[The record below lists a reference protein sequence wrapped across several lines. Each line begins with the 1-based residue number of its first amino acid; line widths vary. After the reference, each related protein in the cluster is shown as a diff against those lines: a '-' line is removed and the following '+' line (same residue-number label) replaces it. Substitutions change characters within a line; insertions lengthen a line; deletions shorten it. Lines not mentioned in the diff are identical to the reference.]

1 VERIRVGAIAGL
13 LIAALLV
20 VAGCGGGD
28 KGGGVKLNFWSYN
41 EPGGTFRAAAERCT
55 KQSNGRYSISF
66 NALGND
72 ADTQRQALVR
82 RLAAKDS
89 SIDILSMDVVWTAEF
104 AQAGWIKAWPA
115 KERAIVSKGT
125 LDGPLQTGTY
135 KGKLYG
141 APANSNTQLL
151 WYRKDLVQGD
161 PPKTWD
167 ELIDTAS
174 KMKQAGRIEIQG
186 AQYEG
191 TTVWF
196 NSVEQSAGG
205 KILSGPNTVGLE
217 SKPTL
222 EALRIMEKFGKAS
235 SADPSLSSQKEDQ
248 NRLAFES
255 GQAAFQINYPFIY
268 ASAKENNPK
277 LFKEIG
283 WAAYP
288 SVTADGSGKDAPIGG
303 FNWGVGGYTKHPAEA
318 FAAAACMRDAE
329 NQRDFAVKG
338 GLPPTLSSLY
348 DDPSFVKAYPFA
360 SVVRQQL
367 QDGAVRPQSPLYA
380 DVSLAIYKTLSPASS
395 IQPKSTLDQLRSRIS
410 DALESKGLL

>member
-1 VERIRVGAIAGL
+1 MWRTRVGVITLVLLAAVGL
-13 LIAALLV
+13 L
-20 VAGCGGGD
+20 AGCGGSNPSGA
-28 KGGGVKLNFWSYN
+28 VKLNFWSYD
-41 EPGGTFRAAAERCT
+41 EPGGTFRAAAQRCT
-55 KQSNGRYSISF
+55 QQSEGKYTISF

-115 KERAIVSKGT
+115 KERAEVSKGT
-125 LDGPLQTGTY
+125 LKGPLQTATY
-135 KGKLYG
+135 QGKLYG

-151 WYRKDLVQGD
+151 WYRKDLVSGA

-167 ELIDTAS
+167 ELIDTAA

-196 NSVEQSAGG
+196 NSVQQSAGG
-205 KILSGPNTVGLE
+205 QILDGPDKVSLATA
-217 SKPTL
+217 PTL
-222 EALRIMEKFGKAS
+222 TALRIMAKFGKAS

-248 NRLAFES
+248 NRLAFET

-268 ASAKENNPK
+268 PSAKANNPK

-283 WAAYP
+283 WAPYP
-288 SVTADGSGKDAPIGG
+288 TVKAADSGTKAPVGG
-303 FNWGVGGYTKHPAEA
+303 FNWGVGGYTKHPDQA
-318 FAAAACMRDAE
+318 FAAAACMRDAQ
-329 NQRDFAVKG
+329 NQRDFAIKG

-348 DDPSFVKAYPFA
+348 DDPSFVKTYPFA
-360 SVVRQQL
+360 ALVRKQL
-367 QDGAVRPQSPLYA
+367 DAGAVRPQTPLYS
-380 DVSLAIYKTLSPASS
+380 DVSLAIYKTLSPAAS
-395 IQPKSTLDQLRSRIS
+395 IDPPSTLSQLRSRIS